1 MNRRISGASKR
12 NQNGNKSSQLV
23 WMYPPRRN
31 PPTGPKKIKEKK
43 DPPKRNASLP
53 KTSPSQTRISTES
66 QKRKVDYCRA
76 KARNGQTPHSG
87 KKKTPNPRRKCSPHS
102 AFNFVRVEQEGL
114 RIRGVGRGRGLAR
127 RYRGRPAPTGWP

>member
-1 MNRRISGASKR
+1 VNRRISGASKR

-53 KTSPSQTRISTES
+53 KTSDLSLSDPNIHRIPKKNSRLLS
-66 QKRKVDYCRA
+66 RKSPQWANPPLRE
-76 KARNGQTPHSG
+76 KENTQS
-87 KKKTPNPRRKCSPHS
+87 KTKM
-102 AFNFVRVEQEGL
+102 F
-114 RIRGVGRGRGLAR
+114 
-127 RYRGRPAPTGWP
+127 PTQRL